1 MYVVGIVS
9 ALKSEASCLMNLRFP
24 VLKIANID
32 RHARLC
38 LSSMG
43 DEAAELASQS
53 LLELGVEAL
62 ASFGVAAAL
71 DKKLLPGDL
80 VLAEE
85 IIDTGAENEIL
96 PVSLLWRNR
105 LEQMLSPKL
114 TIVGGSIA
122 KSTAPLTTAQAK
134 LDLAE
139 ATGACAADMESAAIA
154 RMAAR
159 DGVPFIAIRAIVDPL
174 EFSPPDAL
182 LSAVY
187 PEGSVDVIRLTSLLL
202 NRSVKFKTLAHL
214 GLGMY
219 SARTTLKKV
228 VQVSGKR
235 LGCDPDDSERY
246 DPSEY
251 VEQD

>member
-24 VLKIANID
+24 VLKVANID

-43 DEAAELASQS
+43 DNAAQLASES

-71 DKKLLPGDL
+71 DKKLIPGDL
-80 VLAEE
+80 VLAEK
-85 IIDTGAENEIL
+85 IIDVGAEQESL
-96 PVSLLWRNR
+96 PTTLAWRNR

-122 KSTAPLTTAQAK
+122 KSTIPLTTAQSK
-134 LDLAE
+134 LELAE

-154 RMAAR
+154 RIAAR
-159 DGVPFIAIRAIVDPL
+159 VGVPFIAIRAIVDPL
-174 EFSPPDAL
+174 EFSPPEAL

-187 PEGSVDVIRLTSLLL
+187 PEGSVDVLRLTSLIF
-202 NRSVKFKTLAHL
+202 NRSVKIKTLAHL

-228 VQVSGKR
+228 VQVAGKK
-235 LGCDPDDSERY
+235 LASDPDDSERY

-251 VEQD
+251 AEH